1 MAQATDGTDPDL
13 VVAKLVEEVTDDKS
27 LDKQER
33 RRLRIVNASKKSA
46 RAKILKLA
54 DKISNL
60 RDIAASPPPDWS
72 VKRRLEYVDWARR
85 VAAGLAGVSQFLE
98 YELMKLRPRPN
109 AQQYFG
115 DDLRD
120 SLMLICR

>member
-1 MAQATDGTDPDL
+1 M
-13 VVAKLVEEVTDDKS
+13 
-27 LDKQER
+27 
-33 RRLRIVNASKKSA
+33 NASKKSA

-72 VKRRLEYVDWARR
+72 VKRRRNMLIGH
-85 VAAGLAGVSQFLE
+85 AGLPKGWLAFLNFSNMN
-98 YELMKLRPRPN
+98 LMKLRPRPN

-120 SLMLICR
+120 SLTLIGH